1 MIASR
6 VLLHL
11 AAALLPLAAAALI
24 MRGKSGSTDA
34 IMFMVSA
41 VAAAQLAALLGWPL
55 FDRAARRGGWW
66 RAALSGVVMALL
78 THALF
83 APMVAVWGLFIG
95 ARVFRDPEHFGLLM
109 LWLSVGSLIMAGA
122 VTVPAV
128 VLLNLALQPLRRKEL
143 HRVAV

>member
-24 MRGKSGSTDA
+24 MRGNAGSTDA

-41 VAAAQLAALLGWPL
+41 IGAAQLAVLLGWPL
-55 FDRAARRGGWW
+55 FNSAARRGGWW
-66 RAALSGVVMALL
+66 RAALSGAAMALL

-83 APMVAVWGLFIG
+83 APMVAVCGLFIG
-95 ARVFRDPEHFGLLM
+95 AGMFRDPQQFGLLM
-109 LWLSVGSLIMAGA
+109 LALSAGSLVLAGA

-128 VLLNLALQPLRRKEL
+128 MLLHLALQRLRRKEL